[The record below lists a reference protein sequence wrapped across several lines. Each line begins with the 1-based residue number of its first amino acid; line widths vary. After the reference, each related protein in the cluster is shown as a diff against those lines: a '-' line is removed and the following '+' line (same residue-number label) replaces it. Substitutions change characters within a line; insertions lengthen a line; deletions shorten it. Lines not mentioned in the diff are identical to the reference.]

1 MSVRLNSQRSMNA
14 MAHRPLRAARMP
26 ALALL
31 ACAVGCALFPAA
43 ARAAKISDITSLK
56 GQRINRL
63 QGMGL
68 VTGLRGTG
76 DGGDFKLAMRPLA
89 KFLEHFSNP
98 IASME
103 ELEDVDNVAIVA
115 IEVTLPEF
123 GVREGD
129 RLDARVTS
137 IGAAK
142 SLQGGRLMICPLQ
155 GPTKAQKDVFALAS
169 GPITLDDPS
178 VPTSG
183 VVRQGAVLEANIIH
197 HFVAGGDA
205 LSHSLSWIEADAD
218 YITLVLDE
226 AHASYAM
233 ANAIAQIINEDS
245 SPPGELSVIAIAA
258 DPKNVIVRVPMAERD
273 APAGFIAHVE
283 SLPLFAPET
292 EARVKINRKTLS
304 IVVTG
309 DVEIL
314 PAAVAHNGLM
324 LNTAPPVATPG
335 MPVDDVRTF
344 VPMDTTQ
351 SGGTRL
357 QDLLTALDQLQVPT
371 KDQIEIIEELNKA
384 GKIMGR
390 LLIEE

>member
-1 MSVRLNSQRSMNA
+1 
-14 MAHRPLRAARMP
+14 
-26 ALALL
+26 
-31 ACAVGCALFPAA
+31 
-43 ARAAKISDITSLK
+43 
-56 GQRINRL
+56 
-63 QGMGL
+63 MGL

-76 DGGDFKLAMRPLA
+76 DGGDFRLAMRPLA
-89 KFLEHFSNP
+89 RFLEHFSNP
-98 IASME
+98 VASLE

-115 IEVTLPEF
+115 VEVTLPEF
-123 GVREGD
+123 GAREGD
-129 RLDARVTS
+129 RLDVKVTS

-142 SLQGGRLMICPLQ
+142 SLQGGRLMLCPMQ
-155 GPTKAQKDVFALAS
+155 GPTKSQQEVYALAS
-169 GPITLDDPS
+169 GPITLDDPAS
-178 VPTSG
+178 PTSG

-197 HFVAGGDA
+197 HFVAGGSELEHA
-205 LSHSLSWIEADAD
+205 LPWIESGAD

-233 ANAIAQIINEDS
+233 SHAIAQIINEDS
-245 SPPGELSVIAIAA
+245 SPPGELSVIAVAA
-258 DPKNVIVRVPMAERD
+258 DPKNVIVRVPAAERD

-292 EARVKINRKTLS
+292 EARVKINRKTQS

-324 LNTAPPVATPG
+324 LSTAAPVVDTG
-335 MPVDDVRTF
+335 IPVEQVKSF
-344 VPMDTTQ
+344 VPMDTTR

-357 QDLLTALDQLQVPT
+357 QDLLAALDQLQVPT
-371 KDQIEIIEELNKA
+371 KDQIEIIEELEKA